1 MTSNIV
7 TRVNNTLSVVIQ
19 AGGKSSRMGEIK
31 MLMPFLGKPLI
42 QRVMQR
48 VETIAQELIIVT
60 NDPDSLA
67 FLNVDL
73 VEDSFPGKGAIG
85 GLYTA
90 MDKASCEY
98 VAVVACDMPFVN
110 SNILLAGYKL
120 LKKSGAD
127 VAIPKLDDGY
137 FEPLHAVYRR
147 NPCKA
152 AILQSIE
159 QNKQR
164 LISWMSFVNVIE
176 MDPELCGKLD
186 PDGTA
191 FININTRED
200 FLQAETIG
208 RGELK

>member
-7 TRVNNTLSVVIQ
+7 TQVKDTLSVVIQ

-42 QRVMQR
+42 HRVLQR
-48 VETIAQELIIVT
+48 VETIAQELIIIT

-67 FLNVDL
+67 FLNANL
-73 VEDSFPGKGAIG
+73 VEDSIPGRGAIG

-110 SNILLAGYKL
+110 SSILLEGFNL
-120 LKKSGAD
+120 LRKSGAD
-127 VAIPKLDDGY
+127 VAIPRLDDGY
-137 FEPLHAVYRR
+137 YEPLHAVYRR
-147 NPCKA
+147 KPCKA

-159 QNKQR
+159 QKKLR
-164 LISWMSFVNVIE
+164 LISWLSYVNVIE

-191 FININTRED
+191 FININTKED
-200 FLQAETIG
+200 FLQAEAIG
-208 RGELK
+208 RSVLK